1 MEIHS
6 QFGIRKA
13 RNEQQRQS
21 AGGGACLVTQS
32 VTDVKRSSLSQ

>member
-21 AGGGACLVTQS
+21 AGGGACLV
-32 VTDVKRSSLSQ
+32 